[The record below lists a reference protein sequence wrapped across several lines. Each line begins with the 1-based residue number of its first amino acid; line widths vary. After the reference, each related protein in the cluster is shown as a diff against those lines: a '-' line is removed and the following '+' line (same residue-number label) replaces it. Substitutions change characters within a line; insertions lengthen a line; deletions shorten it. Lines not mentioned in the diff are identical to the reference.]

1 MAAEAGVHGA
11 RLTLR
16 AGLSEDRVTP
26 RRRASKPHCR
36 SSSSSASLS
45 SRGAPPV
52 TRGPSTSAPSRSAPT
67 CQDSP
72 YLSFSV
78 QLELHRH
85 HRARG
90 SSVYLLS
97 CVTVAGDRG
106 DPRVLEHG
114 DVEPRG
120 LFGLVVEPETRCNA
134 GCRHGVLP
142 PPDDHWRVG
151 QRVSN
156 GPANDRAAQD
166 GEHARATAATK
177 TRRSMP
183 GSPRSKVM
191 AAGRLRPPPVP
202 YLTSTST
209 FSIFPVNLFSCS
221 LYAELTLVPSSTPT
235 SAASSAEKMLALVF
249 STRPDPTFLSLT

>member
-1 MAAEAGVHGA
+1 MFC
-11 RLTLR
+11 
-16 AGLSEDRVTP
+16 TP
-26 RRRASKPHCR
+26 RHWITWCCAPRVLLFVLVLERVAHHRALVAATAMKQRPPPQASLEATRLDGVPGRTRRRYGRTERRPSYPSKAPFRVAMSIFFIFSIASIARRAPGDSGSFNIC
-36 SSSSSASLS
+36 SI
-45 SRGAPPV
+45 PV
-52 TRGPSTSAPSRSAPT
+52 GTT

-142 PPDDHWRVG
+142 PPDDDWRVG

-156 GPANDRAAQD
+156 GP
-166 GEHARATAATK
+166 GT
-177 TRRSMP
+177 SVS
-183 GSPRSKVM
+183 GPR
-191 AAGRLRPPPVP
+191 G
-202 YLTSTST
+202 
-209 FSIFPVNLFSCS
+209 
-221 LYAELTLVPSSTPT
+221 
-235 SAASSAEKMLALVF
+235 
-249 STRPDPTFLSLT
+249 